1 MGEAASDFVLT
12 GDEIARLELGREVEL
27 RAAVGAEARGASG
40 LAVASPTARAASI
53 SATGGTDV
61 TPAPIR
67 AVRMRLDSPET
78 RRVETVPPRARAEPR
93 AVASK
98 RLDTRETA
106 EPAGATGLSAPA
118 SGVPQ
123 TSQ

>member
-1 MGEAASDFVLT
+1 LSSGTT
-12 GDEIARLELGREVEL
+12 GFFK
-27 RAAVGAEARGASG
+27 
-40 LAVASPTARAASI
+40 TARAASI

-67 AVRMRLDSPET
+67 AVRMRRDSPET